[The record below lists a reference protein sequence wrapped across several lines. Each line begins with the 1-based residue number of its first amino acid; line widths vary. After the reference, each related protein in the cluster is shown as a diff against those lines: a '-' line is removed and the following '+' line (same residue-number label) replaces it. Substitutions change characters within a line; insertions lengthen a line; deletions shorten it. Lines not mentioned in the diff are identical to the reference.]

1 LVARF
6 EESGQSAAVLEAE
19 RALARGATSHAVEL
33 AQKAVAENP
42 ADADAWLTLGA
53 AREASGDANSARL
66 AYRSC
71 VAQAHT
77 VGLNHCRILAER
89 QAGN

>member
-1 LVARF
+1 MVI
-6 EESGQSAAVLEAE
+6 EAE
-19 RALARGATSHAVEL
+19 RALASGATAHAVEL
-33 AQKAVAENP
+33 AQRAVAENP

-53 AREASGDANSARL
+53 AREASGDAKSARL

-77 VGLNHCRILAER
+77 AGLNNCRVLAA
-89 QAGN
+89 Q